1 MLVKIEAK
9 FVEGKE
15 FLKTSIFSKPL
26 IHLWSKKGGWMND
39 SIHECWINQKV
50 RIKEKYNVNKNTRK
64 FKMREEFLRG
74 RRKEGKY
81 IIDWYP
87 FVVNILI
94 LQNMNTVKCYLLA
107 YKVLKK
113 KISISLRFLMQTQ
126 VLPSSFP
133 SPLGSYP
140 LICDSSPNHKT
151 TLCTCLEQQQSKNG
165 MPTQQRWT
173 EYLQQET
180 PQTVNFTC
188 LNPSTKTKKTA
199 WLLQNPAPCCNR
211 PWRKEL

>member
-1 MLVKIEAK
+1 MLVKIESK

-15 FLKTSIFSKPL
+15 FLKTLIFSKPL

-113 KISISLRFLMQTQ
+113 KS
-126 VLPSSFP
+126 P
-133 SPLGSYP
+133 SPWDSWCKPRFSLVLSHHPWVQIHSSVTPHQTTKQLSALVWGNSNQRMECP
-140 LICDSSPNHKT
+140 LNKGELNIY
-151 TLCTCLEQQQSKNG
+151 SKKHLKQL
-165 MPTQQRWT
+165 TSR
-173 EYLQQET
+173 
-180 PQTVNFTC
+180 
-188 LNPSTKTKKTA
+188 A
-199 WLLQNPAPCCNR
+199 
-211 PWRKEL
+211 